1 MPFSERI
8 FSMKRDIP
16 RDDAYQMMKARA
28 STRPHDYFVI
38 VQCTLVGNDGREK
51 AIVCFPGSEESPA
64 RVNGRSGSKGAGKA
78 NEKSGAFYGRTAIT
92 LILIVFLLTHGP

>member
-1 MPFSERI
+1 
-8 FSMKRDIP
+8 MKRDIP

-51 AIVCFPGSEESPA
+51 AIVCFPGSEE
-64 RVNGRSGSKGAGKA
+64 R
-78 NEKSGAFYGRTAIT
+78 
-92 LILIVFLLTHGP
+92 LLQERQERIKVGWKVE